1 MRTVEQLI
9 AILETK
15 VDDYDKFNKDVSAS
29 SIGWHIEHTAKV
41 LTRVTTAI
49 NNSDAANFKS
59 NFSFARTVVF
69 AMNKI
74 PRGKGRAPEASL
86 PEGLITKE
94 SLQISIAK
102 ASARVKELYTLDPNK
117 YFEHP
122 YFGQVQ
128 LKGCIKFLTIHTN
141 HHLKIINDIL
151 K

>member
-1 MRTVEQLI
+1 MQTIEQLI
-9 AILETK
+9 ATLQTK
-15 VDDYDKFNKDVSAS
+15 IDNHEKVNKNVSAS
-29 SIGWHIEHTAKV
+29 SVGWHIEHVAKV
-41 LTRVTTAI
+41 LGRVTTAI
-49 NNSDAANFKS
+49 NNSDPANFKS

-74 PRGKGRAPEASL
+74 PRGKGRAPDASL
-86 PEGLITKE
+86 PDGVITKE
-94 SLQISIAK
+94 SLQTSIAK
-102 ASARVKELYTLDPNK
+102 AKEKVKELYKIDTNK